1 MDFYFN
7 LVSEMKQ
14 SGVNLE
20 AFLAIMMKNTLN
32 LQNKEKIDYRAY
44 ERDRIRA
51 ITGQKKEKKSKKY
64 SKERGMVRFELNI
77 GRVDRVGPADIVSSV
92 ANRCKIPGKNIGAID
107 ILSDVSYFD
116 IKEEYAKIA
125 EKHLKQVKIRGKKV
139 TAKQMK

>member
-1 MDFYFN
+1 
-7 LVSEMKQ
+7 
-14 SGVNLE
+14 
-20 AFLAIMMKNTLN
+20 
-32 LQNKEKIDYRAY
+32 
-44 ERDRIRA
+44 
-51 ITGQKKEKKSKKY
+51 
-64 SKERGMVRFELNI
+64 MVRFELNI